1 MPTKKKKFI
10 DKKKAIT
17 FHLVHRSQKDPL
29 QADETAPKHVLLQSA
44 SKETK
49 TDYQKRKEK
58 ERQFGVYFDDDY
70 DYLQHLKD
78 VDLVPDWEPVL
89 ERVRISNDGYQTEVK
104 ETRLK
109 LPSSVFQSAIEEKVG
124 LLNKVTPIKGPRPD
138 WDPDIVAA
146 LDDDFNFDDPE
157 NELEDDFITIA
168 NNVDSDEE
176 LTEGREGD
184 DEMENFDDIPSDE
197 AEFQENDDFFD
208 RHNSF
213 IEEETRS
220 RFTNYSLTSSNL
232 PRSEQLQFLDD
243 RFEKLYEQYDD
254 DEIGTLDHEEICG
267 YIQPDSKI
275 LTQLAEEYEKKK
287 KKSTLKDIREELSS
301 DEKNYAVEESSS
313 ETEEIIKVK
322 ENILDCE
329 SIISTYSTTSNLPKL
344 ITEPKKEGI
353 KLSQKTG
360 VPINVLANRG
370 LTKQQLKKLQ
380 KSHVNDGDSSDDNE
394 SCEDRCDNQSTVY
407 TRHSTA
413 STVRSKNE
421 TPEERRARKA
431 LIKKIRK
438 ERRAEKKCNKL
449 AFKEE
454 KKRQE
459 KIAQNIL
466 HNLQSVKL
474 V

>member
-10 DKKKAIT
+10 DKKKAVT

-29 QADETAPKHVLLQSA
+29 QADETAPKHVLLQSS

-49 TDYQKRKEK
+49 TDYQKRKEQ
-58 ERQFGVYFDDDY
+58 ERKFGVYFDDDY

-89 ERVRISNDGYQTEVK
+89 ERVRISNDEYQMEVK
-104 ETRLK
+104 ESRLK
-109 LPSSVFQSAIEEKVG
+109 LPSSVFQSTVEEKVG
-124 LLNKVTPIKGPRPD
+124 LLNKVVSIKGPRPD

-157 NELEDDFITIA
+157 NELDDDFITIA

-267 YIQPDSKI
+267 YIQPNSKI

-287 KKSTLKDIREELSS
+287 KKSTLKDIREELRS
-301 DEKNYAVEESSS
+301 DEKDYGVEESSS

-322 ENILDCE
+322 ENRLDCE
-329 SIISTYSTTSNLPKL
+329 SIISTYSTSSNLPKL
-344 ITEPKKEGI
+344 IIEPKKVFVF
-353 KLSQKTG
+353 L
-360 VPINVLANRG
+360 
-370 LTKQQLKKLQ
+370 
-380 KSHVNDGDSSDDNE
+380 
-394 SCEDRCDNQSTVY
+394 
-407 TRHSTA
+407 
-413 STVRSKNE
+413 
-421 TPEERRARKA
+421 
-431 LIKKIRK
+431 
-438 ERRAEKKCNKL
+438 
-449 AFKEE
+449 
-454 KKRQE
+454 
-459 KIAQNIL
+459 
-466 HNLQSVKL
+466 
-474 V
+474 